1 MHDLSRPGGVLEVSS
16 GPWFTIGSLS
26 WAWDFPVSIEVLHDL
41 RPCCGPSQDP
51 VGQDC
56 GRTLDRT

>member
-1 MHDLSRPGGVLEVSS
+1 MHNLLRPGGVLGVSS

-26 WAWDFPVSIEVLHDL
+26 WAWDFPVHKEVFHDL

-51 VGQDC
+51 VDQD
-56 GRTLDRT
+56 GGHTLDRT